1 MDSPLKTFRNTRT
14 TRVTLASSENLGA
27 KLAIWCDNASVTF
40 TPNSFYISTRDGISL
55 RMLQWSSV
63 DESPGIPILLIHGL
77 ASNARLWDGPARRLA
92 ELGHAVTAIDLRGHG
107 LSDKP
112 DTGYDMA
119 NVADDVLDVIN
130 ALSARQRNW
139 VRPLVLGQSWG
150 GNIVVEYAHRHGD
163 NIRGI
168 VAVDGGTIELSQA
181 FPEWELCK
189 TTMAP
194 PAIAGMQYDK
204 LRSYIRAAHL
214 DWSEEAIDGQMH
226 NMERMSDN
234 TIRPHLTFD
243 RHIDVLHGLWKHTPS
258 LLWSEI
264 KVPVLFTPASRSE
277 DQHTKTKRAQ
287 IQFAL
292 DTLSHGRV
300 EWFTPADH
308 DLHAQFPL
316 QFAGVVDDAITSG
329 FFS

>member
-1 MDSPLKTFRNTRT
+1 
-14 TRVTLASSENLGA
+14 
-27 KLAIWCDNASVTF
+27 
-40 TPNSFYISTRDGISL
+40 
-55 RMLQWSSV
+55 
-63 DESPGIPILLIHGL
+63 
-77 ASNARLWDGPARRLA
+77 
-92 ELGHAVTAIDLRGHG
+92 
-107 LSDKP
+107 
-112 DTGYDMA
+112 MA

-130 ALSARQRNW
+130 ALSSRQRNW

-163 NIRGI
+163 TIRGI
-168 VAVDGGTIELSQA
+168 VAVDGGSIELSQA
-181 FPEWELCK
+181 FPEWEQCK
-189 TTMAP
+189 VTMAP
-194 PAIAGMQYDK
+194 PAIAGMQYEK

-226 NMERMSDN
+226 NMERMSDD

-243 RHIDVLHGLWKHTPS
+243 RHIDVLHGLWMHKPS
-258 LLWSEI
+258 TLWAGI
-264 KVPVLFTPASRSE
+264 KVPVMFTPASRSE

-292 DTLSHGRV
+292 DNLAYGRV